1 MNRFII
7 SAAVFLI
14 LISSIALNA
23 EERWSVEFRPGLA
36 FATGDFSD
44 ADMGT
49 GLNLEAAAA
58 YRFMPHLGV
67 YAGWGWTQ
75 FISDDSFAGEDMDF
89 EETGYTLGLQF
100 IHPIGTGR
108 INYMARGGLV
118 FNHIEIEDDEGDIV
132 GDSDHS
138 LGWQI
143 EAGLGITMGDSWRFL
158 PSVRYRAVPLE
169 IEVGDATTDMDL
181 TYISAGLGISRS
193 F

>member
-14 LISSIALNA
+14 LISSISLSAG
-23 EERWSVEFRPGLA
+23 ERWSAELRGGAA
-36 FATGDFSD
+36 FATGDLSD
-44 ADMGT
+44 SDIGT
-49 GLNLEAAAA
+49 GIDLEGTAA

-75 FISDDSFAGEDMDF
+75 FISDNSFAGEDMDF

-100 IHPIGTGR
+100 IHPIGAGKL
-108 INYMARGGLV
+108 NYVVRAGLV
-118 FNHIEIEDDEGDIV
+118 FNHIEIENDEGDIV

-143 EAGLGITMGDSWRFL
+143 GAGLSIPAGSNWRFV

-169 IEVGDATTDMDL
+169 IEVENVTADMDL
-181 TYISAGLGISRS
+181 TYISAGLGVSRT